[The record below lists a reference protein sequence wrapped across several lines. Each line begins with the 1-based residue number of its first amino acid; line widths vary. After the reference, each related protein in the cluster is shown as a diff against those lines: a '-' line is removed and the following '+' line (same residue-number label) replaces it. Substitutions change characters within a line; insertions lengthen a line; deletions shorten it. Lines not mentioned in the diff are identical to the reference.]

1 MKANRPCIVA
11 AITVT
16 WFCGFLSHGVVAQT
30 YPVKPVRLLVPF
42 VAGGSSDTIARVLG
56 QSLTKIWGQQVVV
69 DNRPGGGTI
78 IGTEIASKA
87 PADGYTLIT
96 ANIAFALNY
105 GLRKNLPYD
114 TLKGFTPVILLAR
127 QPTAIVALPT
137 FPAQSMSDLIAL
149 AKSKPGTIAYGSSGF
164 GTIGHIAGEL
174 LKGMTGINITH
185 VGYKGGGQL
194 VTDVVG
200 GQIPLG
206 IMGLPPAMPHIK
218 AGRLKA
224 IALTD
229 GKRAAALPDL
239 PTVGETVPGFEVNNW
254 IGILAPAG
262 ISVAIAKKINADTNR
277 VLEIPEVKE
286 RLSALGF
293 EIQGGPSR
301 EFKELVA
308 SDAKKYQRVI
318 KDAGI
323 QPL

>member
-1 MKANRPCIVA
+1 MQANRPCIIA
-11 AITVT
+11 AIALT
-16 WFCGFLSHGVVAQT
+16 WFFSHSVAAQT
-30 YPVKPVRLLVPF
+30 YPTKPVRLIVPF

-56 QSLTKIWGQQVVV
+56 QSLTKAWGQQIVI
-69 DNRPGGGTI
+69 DNRPGAGTI
-78 IGTEIASKA
+78 IGTELAAKA
-87 PADGYTLIT
+87 PADGHTLMT

-105 GLRKNLPYD
+105 GLRKKLPYD
-114 TLKGFTPVILLAR
+114 TLKDFTPIILLAS
-127 QPTAIVALPT
+127 QPTALVALPT
-137 FPAQSMSDLIAL
+137 FPAKSLAELIAL
-149 AKSKPGTIAYGSSGF
+149 AKSKPAAISYGSSGL

-174 LKGMTGINITH
+174 LKMMAGINLTH
-185 VGYKGGGQL
+185 VAYKGGGQL
-194 VTDVVG
+194 VTDVIG

-254 IGILAPAG
+254 IGILAPTG
-262 ISVAIAKKINADTNR
+262 IPGSILGKINTDINR

-286 RLSALGF
+286 RLSVLGF
-293 EIQGGPSR
+293 EIQGGTPR
-301 EFKELVA
+301 EFRELVA
-308 SDAKKYQRVI
+308 SDARKYQRVI

-323 QPL
+323 QPN

>member
-1 MKANRPCIVA
+1 MQANRPCIIA
-11 AITVT
+11 AIALT
-16 WFCGFLSHGVVAQT
+16 WFFSHSVAAQT
-30 YPVKPVRLLVPF
+30 YPTKPVRLIVPF

-56 QSLTKIWGQQVVV
+56 QSLTKAWGQQIVI
-69 DNRPGGGTI
+69 DNRPGAGTI
-78 IGTEIASKA
+78 IGTELAAKA
-87 PADGYTLIT
+87 PADGHTLMT

-105 GLRKNLPYD
+105 GLRKKLPYD
-114 TLKGFTPVILLAR
+114 TLKDFTPIILLAS
-127 QPTAIVALPT
+127 QPTALVALPT
-137 FPAQSMSDLIAL
+137 FPAKSLAELIAL
-149 AKSKPGTIAYGSSGF
+149 AKSKPAAISYGSSGL

-174 LKGMTGINITH
+174 LKMMAGINLTH
-185 VGYKGGGQL
+185 VAYKGGGQL
-194 VTDVVG
+194 VTDVIG

-254 IGILAPAG
+254 IGILAPTG
-262 ISVAIAKKINADTNR
+262 IPGSILGKINTDINR

-293 EIQGGPSR
+293 EIQGGTPR
-301 EFKELVA
+301 EFRELVA
-308 SDAKKYQRVI
+308 SDARKYQRVI

-323 QPL
+323 QPN

>member
-1 MKANRPCIVA
+1 MQANRPCIIA
-11 AITVT
+11 AIALV
-16 WFCGFLSHGVVAQT
+16 WSFSFLSHGVAAQS
-30 YPVKPVRLLVPF
+30 YPTKPVRLIVPF

-56 QSLTKIWGQQVVV
+56 QSLTKTWGQQVVV

-105 GLRKNLPYD
+105 GLRKKLPYD
-114 TLKGFTPVILLAR
+114 TLKGFTPIILLAR
-127 QPTAIVALPT
+127 QPTALVVLPT
-137 FPAQSMSDLIAL
+137 FPAQSMGVLIAL

-174 LKGMTGINITH
+174 LKGMAKINITH

-200 GQIPLG
+200 GQIPVG
-206 IMGLPPAMPHIK
+206 IMGLPPAMPFIK

-224 IALTD
+224 IAVTD

-262 ISVAIAKKINADTNR
+262 ISGSIAGKINADTNR
-277 VLEIPEVKE
+277 ALDIQEVKE
-286 RLSALGF
+286 RLSVLGF
-293 EIQGGPSR
+293 EIQGGTPR

-308 SDAKKYQRVI
+308 SDARKYQRVI

-323 QPL
+323 QPN

>member
-1 MKANRPCIVA
+1 MQANRPCIIA
-11 AITVT
+11 AIALT
-16 WFCGFLSHGVVAQT
+16 WFFSHSVAAQT
-30 YPVKPVRLLVPF
+30 YPTKPVRLIVPF

-56 QSLTKIWGQQVVV
+56 QSLTKAWGQQIVI
-69 DNRPGGGTI
+69 DNRPGAGTI
-78 IGTEIASKA
+78 IGTELAAKA
-87 PADGYTLIT
+87 PADGHTLMT

-105 GLRKNLPYD
+105 GLRKKLPYD
-114 TLKGFTPVILLAR
+114 TLKDFTPIILLAS
-127 QPTAIVALPT
+127 QPTALVALPT
-137 FPAQSMSDLIAL
+137 FPAKSLAELIAL
-149 AKSKPGTIAYGSSGF
+149 AKSKPAAISYGSSGL

-174 LKGMTGINITH
+174 LKMMAGINLTH
-185 VGYKGGGQL
+185 VAYKGGGQL
-194 VTDVVG
+194 VTDVIG

-254 IGILAPAG
+254 IGILAPTG
-262 ISVAIAKKINADTNR
+262 IPGSILGKINTDINR

-286 RLSALGF
+286 RLSVLGF
-293 EIQGGPSR
+293 EIQGGTPR
-301 EFKELVA
+301 EFRELVA

-323 QPL
+323 QPN

>member
-1 MKANRPCIVA
+1 MQAYRPCIIA
-11 AITVT
+11 AIALT
-16 WFCGFLSHGVVAQT
+16 WFFSCGAAAQT
-30 YPVKPVRLLVPF
+30 YPTKPVRLIVPF
-42 VAGGSSDTIARVLG
+42 VAGGSSDTIARVLS
-56 QSLTKIWGQQVVV
+56 QALTKRWGEQVVV

-105 GLRKNLPYD
+105 GLRKKLPYD
-114 TLKGFTPVILLAR
+114 TLKGFTPIILLAR
-127 QPTAIVALPT
+127 QPTALVVLPT
-137 FPAQSMSDLIAL
+137 FPAQTLGELIAL
-149 AKSKPGTIAYGSSGF
+149 AKAKPATIAYGSSGF
-164 GTIGHIAGEL
+164 GTVGHIAGEL
-174 LKGMTGINITH
+174 LKGMAGINITH

-194 VTDVVG
+194 VTDVLG
-200 GQIPLG
+200 GQIPVG
-206 IMGLPPAMPHIK
+206 IMGLPPAMPFIK

-229 GKRAAALPDL
+229 GKRAAALPNL

-262 ISVAIAKKINADTNR
+262 ISSAITRKINTDTNR
-277 VLEIPEVKE
+277 VLDIPEVKE

-293 EIQGGPSR
+293 EIQGGTPK
-301 EFKELVA
+301 EFRDLVN
-308 SDAKKYQRVI
+308 SDARKYQRVI

-323 QPL
+323 KPL